1 MAAEQAR
8 DLITV
13 DEARTM
19 VMAHVPLMPAEFRK
33 LEDAVGCVLAA
44 DAQAAADHPQFDMS
58 AVDGYALGGPMGPW
72 KQVDTIAAGQVMSS
86 PLLAGE
92 CARIFTG
99 AQVPAG
105 CHAVVM
111 QERCTWRDELLTVD
125 MTVIPEGA
133 NIRRRAEAFRM
144 DDMLLTKGAR
154 LDPASVG
161 LLASAG
167 LAHAMVSM
175 VPTVSIV
182 RTGEEFIEEGA
193 EPAGRIHSSNDVMLI
208 AALRDGGFAND
219 SGPLIAGD
227 DRLELRDALT
237 VALDEGDVL
246 ITTGGVSVGDHDLV
260 RPVLEGM
267 GAAIHFHGVSQKP
280 GKPMLF
286 ATLRGKPVFALP
298 GNPRAVLVGWYLYVL
313 PFLRAMEGASDP
325 WPRSE
330 RLPIAQAL
338 RWKGGRT
345 EFRAG
350 FLRDGQVHLLSDEG
364 SHMLNSMT
372 MAEVLVEL
380 PKDLGERAP
389 GNDIL
394 VHHLPR
400 R

>member
-1 MAAEQAR
+1 MAAEQAPEI
-8 DLITV
+8 ITV
-13 DEARTM
+13 EDARAM
-19 VMAHVPLMPAEFRK
+19 LLAHVPLMPAEFRK

-44 DAQAAADHPQFDMS
+44 DAQAAADHPLFDMS
-58 AVDGYALGGPMGPW
+58 AVDGYALGGAVGPW
-72 KQVDTIAAGQVMSS
+72 KQVAAIAAGQVMTSR
-86 PLLAGE
+86 LHAGE

-99 AQVPAG
+99 AQVPTG
-105 CHAVVM
+105 CHAVMM
-111 QERCTWRDELLTVD
+111 QERCAWREDLLTVD
-125 MTVIPEGA
+125 LTVVPDGA
-133 NIRRRAEAFRM
+133 NIRRRAEAFRK
-144 DDMLLTKGAR
+144 DDVLLTKGAR
-154 LDPASVG
+154 LEPASVG

-167 LAHAMVSM
+167 LSHAMVSM

-182 RTGEEFIEEGA
+182 RTGEEFIEEGT
-193 EPAGRIHSSNDVMLI
+193 EQAGRIHSSNDVMLL
-208 AALRDGGFAND
+208 AAVRDGGFAND
-219 SGPLIAGD
+219 SGPLVAGD

-286 ATLRGKPVFALP
+286 ATLRGKPLFALP
-298 GNPRAVLVGWYLYVL
+298 GNPRAVLVGWYQYVL

-330 RLPIAQAL
+330 RLPIAKEL

-350 FLRDGQVHLLSDEG
+350 CLRDGQVHLLADEG

-380 PKDLGERAP
+380 PRDPGELAP
-389 GNDIL
+389 GNLIP